1 MSAALAYQ
9 YDCWSGLKYVNDT
22 TGVNK
27 TMSFLNSLV
36 GLSSNALGMMVS
48 YDNFGDAVSSWTA
61 PRTERDG
68 FWEKGGSVESGGAL
82 GFPSNLTADVTVC
95 KDAGSGCYKTVQEAV
110 NAAPSDG
117 TSRFVIHIKEGVYE
131 EKVRVPFEKKNV
143 VFVGDGMGKTVITG
157 SSNVGQPGM
166 STYESATVGILGDG
180 FMATG
185 ITIQNTAGPD
195 AHQAVAFRS
204 DSDFSVIQDCEF
216 LGNQDTLY
224 AHSLRQYYKSCS
236 IQGNVD
242 FIFGAS
248 AAVFEDCIILIAP
261 RQQKPEHGENNAVTA
276 HGRIDPSMSTG
287 FVFYNCLINGTEE
300 YMRLFHS
307 KPAVHINYLGRPWK
321 EYSRTVFIQCT
332 LEALI
337 VPAGWMPWSGDFALK
352 TLYYGE
358 YKNSGPGA
366 DVSHRVSWSSQIPEE
381 HVNTYS
387 VNNFIQGDEW
397 AVTSS

>member
-166 STYESATVGILGDG
+166 STYESATVGKLPVSDYYSLFFAWVLSSLSLFRGDSLTRCLVYRVLECG
-180 FMATG
+180 AEEG
-185 ITIQNTAGPD
+185 G
-195 AHQAVAFRS
+195 RS
-204 DSDFSVIQDCEF
+204 KKLISFLQDPF
-216 LGNQDTLY
+216 W
-224 AHSLRQYYKSCS
+224 R
-236 IQGNVD
+236 
-242 FIFGAS
+242 
-248 AAVFEDCIILIAP
+248 
-261 RQQKPEHGENNAVTA
+261 HG
-276 HGRIDPSMSTG
+276 
-287 FVFYNCLINGTEE
+287 
-300 YMRLFHS
+300 
-307 KPAVHINYLGRPWK
+307 W
-321 EYSRTVFIQCT
+321 
-332 LEALI
+332 
-337 VPAGWMPWSGDFALK
+337 
-352 TLYYGE
+352 
-358 YKNSGPGA
+358 
-366 DVSHRVSWSSQIPEE
+366 
-381 HVNTYS
+381 
-387 VNNFIQGDEW
+387 
-397 AVTSS
+397 